1 MSIHG
6 MNKLQKRL
14 LDTYQHG
21 LPISSTPYADM
32 AGKLGVR
39 EDEVITALGRLSDA
53 GMVSRVGAVF
63 KPGTIGV
70 STLTAMTVPQAR
82 LEEVAALVNSYPEV
96 NHNYER
102 EHHFNLWFV
111 ITAATEMRLQEILDE
126 IERSVSLP
134 VMALPMQASYHIDL
148 GFDLQWN

>member
-1 MSIHG
+1 MATHQITR
-6 MNKLQKRL
+6 LQKQL
-14 LDTYQHG
+14 LDAYQHG

-32 AGKLGVR
+32 AGKLGAR
-39 EDEVITALGRLSDA
+39 EDEVINALEKLTDA
-53 GMVSRVGAVF
+53 GLISRVGPVF
-63 KPGTIGV
+63 RPGAIGV
-70 STLTAMTVPQAR
+70 STLTAMMVPKAR
-82 LEEVAALVNSYPEV
+82 LQEVATLVNSYPEV